1 MTDIDQSRLDLFA
14 TEHAVHGDRIRAL
27 QIDATDEDAVRG
39 AVSEVVDVHGQLDV
53 VIANAGGGAGGSV
66 TETSTDDWHR
76 TIALN
81 LDSLFYV
88 ARAGLP
94 NLTASGGSIVATAS
108 SSGLNGW
115 PHQAAYVAAKAGV
128 VNLVRSMPIDYAA
141 EGVRVNAVAP
151 GPTMTPAVEEHLRTS
166 PGTQAGYEDRIPMGR
181 LGRPDEIVAAALFL
195 ASSAASY
202 VTGVTIPVDGGLTAW
217 TALVRVGAILTAI
230 ALGAFP
236 ALASNGLVVGRGRR
250 SHLSHGRARHHDG
263 AARHGGALLTARS
276 PPLARLRHCDDDPAG
291 GRRLRHCPFRHRR
304 DADLGD
310 GRGEPDADG
319 IRTAF
324 LMMAVLGVAILF
336 LALRSTR
343 VLHGDDGTPPEAHAA
358 ATLPVD
364 AQTAGAAS

>member
-27 QIDATDEDAVRG
+27 QIDATDEDAIRG
-39 AVSEVVDVHGQLDV
+39 AVSEVVEVHGQLDV

-128 VNLVRSMPIDYAA
+128 VNLVRSMAIDYAA

-236 ALASNGLVVGRGRR
+236 ALASDGASWWAVVAARIFLMAGLGTMMAPLVTEALSSLPDHLHSHGSAIVTTIQQVAGAFGIALFVTVATLTSATDVESPTPTASARR
-250 SHLSHGRARHHDG
+250 S
-263 AARHGGALLTARS
+263 
-276 PPLARLRHCDDDPAG
+276 
-291 GRRLRHCPFRHRR
+291 
-304 DADLGD
+304 
-310 GRGEPDADG
+310 
-319 IRTAF
+319 
-324 LMMAVLGVAILF
+324 
-336 LALRSTR
+336 
-343 VLHGDDGTPPEAHAA
+343 
-358 ATLPVD
+358 
-364 AQTAGAAS
+364 